1 MSAYTGVT
9 SLVTGANGFVASYL
23 LPRLQA
29 LGARAVGLGR
39 QPTGRLEDSEYHQCD
54 LLDPEAVRIVLA
66 QVRPAFVFH
75 LASQASV
82 GSSWEREWETIETNV
97 RTTFNLFRGAE
108 LEALPTRVL
117 LVSSGEVYGDRD
129 QPAEPALDLR
139 PLSPY
144 ALSKAMMEN
153 LAHSYRKST
162 VSYVIARAFNHTGPG
177 RPTRY
182 FESSIARQLADA
194 VRRGEKH
201 VALTVGKVD
210 NVRDYSDVRDVVD
223 KYLDLARAPSG
234 TVSNVCSG
242 RGVELRRV
250 IEMLAEIAG
259 VTVTLNEDPARL
271 RKNDIQSLVG
281 VDSSAGPTRPLVE
294 TLTDLYRY
302 ERDR

>member
-23 LPRLQA
+23 LPRLRA

-39 QPTGRLEDSEYHQCD
+39 QPTGRLADIEYHQCD
-54 LLDPEAVRIVLA
+54 LLDPEAVRRVLA

-194 VRRGEKH
+194 VRRGETH
-201 VALTVGKVD
+201 VDLTVGKVD
-210 NVRDYSDVRDVVD
+210 NIRDYSDVRDVVD
-223 KYLDLARAPSG
+223 KYLELAHAPSG
-234 TVSNVCSG
+234 TVANVCSG
-242 RGVELRRV
+242 KGVELRRV
-250 IEMLAEIAG
+250 IELLAEIAG
-259 VTVTLNEDPARL
+259 VTVTLQVDPTRL

-281 VDSSAGPTRPLVE
+281 VDASAGPARPLVE
-294 TLTDLYRY
+294 TLSDLYHY